1 MFELFI
7 SKTIIL
13 FFLMDPLGN
22 IPLFINSLQHLDR
35 KKQQK
40 IILREFL
47 VALLILLFFMFAGKS
62 FLGLLQL
69 STLSMQIAGAIIL
82 FLIALKM
89 IFPIREDEEQIQEEP
104 FIVPLAIPA
113 VAGPS
118 AIAGVMIMYQQSPNE
133 PLLVFS
139 ALFCA
144 ILASLIILLLAP
156 QIQKFL
162 GKKLV
167 LAIERLMG
175 LILITM
181 AVEMFLKALP
191 LIMKG

>member
-1 MFELFI
+1 MFEIFL
-7 SKTIIL
+7 SQTIIL

-47 VALLILLFFMFAGKS
+47 VALIILLFFLFVGKK
-62 FLGLLQL
+62 FLNLLQL
-69 STLSMQIAGAIIL
+69 STLSMQIAGASIL

-89 IFPIREDEEQIQEEP
+89 VFPIREEEEVLKEEP

-113 VAGPS
+113 IAGPS
-118 AIAGVMIMYQQSPNE
+118 AIAGVMIMSQQNPE
-133 PLLVFS
+133 HPLLVLAVLFAATFIS
-139 ALFCA
+139 AV
-144 ILASLIILLLAP
+144 ILLLAP
-156 QIQKFL
+156 QIQRLL

-181 AVEMFLKALP
+181 AVEIFLKALP
-191 LIMKG
+191 MIGAK